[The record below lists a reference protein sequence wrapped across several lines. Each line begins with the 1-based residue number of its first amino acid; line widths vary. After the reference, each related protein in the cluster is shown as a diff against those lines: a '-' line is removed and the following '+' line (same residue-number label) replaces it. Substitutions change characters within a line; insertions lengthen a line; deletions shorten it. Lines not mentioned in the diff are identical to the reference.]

1 MAITHPHAY
10 KSHLLLDGIT
20 YLFAKKK
27 KKPLGME
34 GLMFWDNYKLG
45 NYILLSYISQVIL
58 SVFPA

>member
-20 YLFAKKK
+20 YLFAKKE
-27 KKPLGME
+27 KPLGME
-34 GLMFWDNYKLG
+34 GLMFWANYKLG

-58 SVFPA
+58 SAFPA